1 MSPALLIAAR
11 EFLGNARTQGFWF
24 GILMVPLLW
33 VIASQVPLWL
43 ARKGT
48 PTRHFA
54 LVDATRAGGSAG
66 VILGHLRRME
76 ERRGSMRFREWAAP
90 RLLPGRSL
98 PAIVGS
104 GTSWPDLRSQVAG
117 SMRPDAGGFTPPEP
131 LHRPVVLP
139 AGLAWRGD
147 LAEFEGRL
155 RDWLREGR
163 PCPAEDRGEPVALFA
178 AALVLDGEGPGDP
191 PVLRF
196 WSDNQA
202 DTSLRDAMAEALSRE
217 HRRAEYGRRG
227 VDPAL
232 VGQVEAARARV
243 VDLNPRKAAG
253 EEQVGLADQL
263 RQWAPSVFVYLLWI
277 AVFAVSQMLLNSLI
291 EERSNRI
298 LEVLVSSVT
307 PLQLMVGKL
316 LGVAAVGAVMALA
329 WIGSL
334 VLVTAWMVGSS
345 GIAAVAPDSAIA
357 RLPLEL
363 ATLLGD
369 SWILPAFGLYFVLGY
384 LFYSA
389 VILALGSTCSDLK
402 EAQNFTGVIALFMM
416 VPLVSI
422 TFIPKDPNG
431 PIATWLSWI
440 PPYTPFVMM
449 NRVAASPPWFD
460 VVGTLMLLV
469 ISDIL
474 VLWACARVFRR
485 AVLRTGQ
492 PASLAQLARW
502 IFGRG

>member
-1 MSPALLIAAR
+1 
-11 EFLGNARTQGFWF
+11 
-24 GILMVPLLW
+24 
-33 VIASQVPLWL
+33 
-43 ARKGT
+43 
-48 PTRHFA
+48 
-54 LVDATRAGGSAG
+54 
-66 VILGHLRRME
+66 
-76 ERRGSMRFREWAAP
+76 
-90 RLLPGRSL
+90 
-98 PAIVGS
+98 
-104 GTSWPDLRSQVAG
+104 
-117 SMRPDAGGFTPPEP
+117 
-131 LHRPVVLP
+131 
-139 AGLAWRGD
+139 
-147 LAEFEGRL
+147 
-155 RDWLREGR
+155 
-163 PCPAEDRGEPVALFA
+163 
-178 AALVLDGEGPGDP
+178 
-191 PVLRF
+191 
-196 WSDNQA
+196 
-202 DTSLRDAMAEALSRE
+202 
-217 HRRAEYGRRG
+217 
-227 VDPAL
+227 
-232 VGQVEAARARV
+232 
-243 VDLNPRKAAG
+243 
-253 EEQVGLADQL
+253 QL